1 MTSVNSPSF
10 LDFVGRYPP
19 SNFIY
24 RFKLMSMTLSTS
36 IVNLDND
43 ILVMYVV
50 LNECKKANVK
60 GVQENIFAIIYT
72 ENIANRELLKNISSW
87 INIDFVDYLEV
98 QEASN
103 IFFSFKTESVHG
115 ISKFDIYLK
124 NIKREHIKFK
134 KNKEK
139 IPQFNFAIVEI
150 YA

>member
-1 MTSVNSPSF
+1 
-10 LDFVGRYPP
+10 
-19 SNFIY
+19 
-24 RFKLMSMTLSTS
+24 MTLSTS